1 MRGECDQSD
10 RCNIREPLRRV
21 SHSIEE
27 VLRRITILEMKEEAA
42 EIGRQACKTASG
54 ASKDSVNDL

>member
-1 MRGECDQSD
+1 VRGECDQSD

-27 VLRRITILEMKEEAA
+27 VLRSITISEMKDEAA
-42 EIGRQACKTASG
+42 ADGPAELVTIG
-54 ASKDSVNDL
+54 